1 MSRRAVEFGC
11 AIVIVGLL
19 AGVAGAATTQLL
31 HAVEHVTYHYTFGT
45 LLSGVGGSSPVRRAV
60 GPMIGGALAG
70 FGWWMLRRRTA
81 VPPLAETI
89 AAHRPIPR
97 LSMSIDAV
105 LQVLLVGTGASL
117 GREGAP
123 RQLAA
128 ALGDFGTTR
137 LALTA
142 RDREIL
148 LSCAAGAG
156 LGAVY
161 SVPLGGALFAAQIL
175 LGSWHPRV
183 VGTALITSSLAV
195 AVAAPVTHL
204 EHPLSWPDAKTSYLF
219 AFLALAI
226 APLAV
231 AIGLAFDRVMA
242 GARPKV
248 QYHSWILI
256 PAIAAAGLLVGVCSI
271 WYPELP
277 GNGRSILT
285 VAVNTEM
292 TLGAACVILLL
303 KPLVTAV
310 FLRAGAVGGLL
321 TPALATGAATGSVL
335 GSCPQS
341 VRRDEHRS
349 IGAGAHLSGRRVGD
363 HPALAAVCG
372 PVRVGTRASTVLV
385 ADRVRY
391 RGIRRARPAPVA
403 RTPSSRRYVIFQR
416 MSCPVTDGFSPTCRH
431 RRRFRPVRHRTA

>member
-1 MSRRAVEFGC
+1 MSRRTLEFSC

-19 AGVAGAATTQLL
+19 AGVAGAATTLLL
-31 HAVEHVTYHYTFGT
+31 HAIEHLTYHYSFGT
-45 LLSGVGGSSPVRRAV
+45 LLSGVGGSSPVRRAL

-81 VPPLAETI
+81 VPKLAETI
-89 AAHRPIPR
+89 SAHRPIPR
-97 LSMSIDAV
+97 LPLSIDAG
-105 LQVLLVGTGASL
+105 LQVLLVGSGASL

-148 LSCAAGAG
+148 LACAAGAG

-161 SVPLGGALFAAQIL
+161 SVPLGGALFAARIL
-175 LGSWHPRV
+175 LGTWHPRA

-204 EHPLSWPDAKTSYLF
+204 EHPLAWPDAQTSYLF
-219 AFLALAI
+219 TFLALAI
-226 APLAV
+226 APLAA
-231 AIGLAFDRVMA
+231 AIGLAFNRVMA
-242 GARPKV
+242 AAGPKV
-248 QYHSWILI
+248 QYRSWMLI
-256 PAIAAAGLLVGVCSI
+256 PAIAAAGLLTGVCSI

-285 VAVNTEM
+285 VAVNSDM

-303 KPLVTAV
+303 KPLLTAV
-310 FLRAGAVGGLL
+310 FLRSGAVGGLL
-321 TPALATGAATGSVL
+321 TPALATGAAAGSV
-335 GSCPQS
+335 
-341 VRRDEHRS
+341 V
-349 IGAGAHLSGRRVGD
+349 
-363 HPALAAVCG
+363 ALALNELAGTHIHVSALALTCAAGVLAITQRSPSFAALFVWELAHPPLWLLLVFAVG
-372 PVRVGTRASTVLV
+372 AFAAHALRVLRERRQPADVR
-385 ADRVRY
+385 
-391 RGIRRARPAPVA
+391 
-403 RTPSSRRYVIFQR
+403 
-416 MSCPVTDGFSPTCRH
+416 
-431 RRRFRPVRHRTA
+431 

>member
-1 MSRRAVEFGC
+1 VSRRAVEFGC

-19 AGVAGAATTQLL
+19 AGLAGAATTQLL
-31 HAVEHVTYHYTFGT
+31 HAVEHLTYHYTFGT

-70 FGWWMLRRRTA
+70 FGWWMLRRRTT

-89 AAHRPIPR
+89 ASHRPIPR
-97 LSMSIDAV
+97 VSMSIDAG

-204 EHPLSWPDAKTSYLF
+204 EHALSWPDEKTSYLF

-248 QYHSWILI
+248 QYRSWILI

-285 VAVNTEM
+285 VAVDTEM
-292 TLGAACVILLL
+292 TLGTAWVILLL
-303 KPLVTAV
+303 KPIVTAV

-321 TPALATGAATGSVL
+321 TPALATGAATGSV
-335 GSCPQS
+335 
-341 VRRDEHRS
+341 V
-349 IGAGAHLSGRRVGD
+349 
-363 HPALAAVCG
+363 ALALNEFA
-372 PVRVGTRASTVLV
+372 GTNIGVSALALTSAAGVLAITQRSPLFAALFV
-385 ADRVRY
+385 WELAHPPLWLLIVFAIAAFAAHGLRILRE
-391 RGIRRARPAPVA
+391 RHQAAPA
-403 RTPSSRRYVIFQR
+403 
-416 MSCPVTDGFSPTCRH
+416 
-431 RRRFRPVRHRTA
+431 